1 MFDFGRANE
10 AQKQAIVS
18 VDGPVLITAGPG
30 TGKTFTL
37 VQRAVY
43 MIQEKGVRPEQIMIA
58 TFTEKAAKEIITRIT
73 NELLERRIAVNLNEM
88 YIGTFHSIC
97 LRFIKEHIEYTRI
110 KKNYRTLDDF
120 DQTYIVFQNI
130 RRFRAV
136 KDYDLAI
143 SEQGAWRQAQA
154 ICKCVN
160 SLSEEMVEAS
170 ALIEDRNPSIA
181 AMGRILAEYQ
191 QMLADNNM
199 LDFSG
204 IQTEAFHLLN
214 DNDEVLQEVR
224 DKIKYLMIDEY
235 QDTNYIQ
242 EQLVFMLAGTEEN
255 ICVVGDDDQG
265 LYRFRGAT
273 IRNILEFP
281 AKFAEGKCKII
292 PLTVNYRSN
301 VDIVDFYNNWMQT
314 TDGAKFKFSWDKYRY
329 DKKIV
334 AHNQERLSTPATI
347 KIAVKDDTDEWHEAI
362 LDFINK
368 LKASGKL
375 TDLNQIAFLFKSV
388 KSAKVKELEQFLEAN
403 GINVYSPRSALF
415 FERREVRLI
424 FGAMLLT
431 FPQYVAR
438 LEERDF
444 DYCDEGLC
452 RYYEDCIRE
461 VSAILRDEQ
470 YKPLRAFLKDKG
482 KTHYSLRKNTDY
494 AFTGLV
500 YQLFEYEPFT
510 SILDTEMDSGLID
523 LRPARNISKLTE
535 IFGKYEYLHR
545 IDVFTPKKLN
555 SDVELMFNMYFRFLF
570 NGGIDEYEDDAE
582 YAPSGCVSFL
592 TIHQSK
598 GMEFP
603 VVVVGSLGSSP
614 RSQNDIL
621 MDDIAARYHKRAPYE
636 PADQTK
642 YFDFWRLYYTA
653 FSRAQDLL
661 VLTANETSRE
671 PSKYFREVY
680 GNLINYTS
688 PKFDVNAFDFK
699 EVKDVNIKDTYSFTS
714 HIAVYEN
721 CSLQYK
727 FFKELGFTPI
737 RVGSTLFGQIVH
749 QTIEDIHKAA
759 LRKETHLITED
770 NIRQWLLTNYT
781 TLSKNEHSYLGQPQ
795 IEAAIGQ
802 VNRYVDRQSGDWSRI
817 QEAEVEVSLLKPDYI
832 IEGKIDL
839 IRGEGDTVELVDFK
853 SEKKPDIFR
862 DREKLE
868 HYKRQLQVYAH
879 LVEEKTGH
887 TVSKLHLYYTG
898 EESGNPQITFP
909 SVKADIQATIQG
921 FDAIVQKIKKKD
933 FCTKSKDQNLCNN
946 CDFRFY
952 CKK

>member
-10 AQKQAIVS
+10 AQKEAITAVE
-18 VDGPVLITAGPG
+18 GPVLITAGPG

-43 MIQEKGVRPEQIMIA
+43 MIQEKKVRPEQIMIA

-73 NELLERRIAVNLNEM
+73 NELLDRKIAVNLNEM

-120 DQTYIVFQNI
+120 DQKYMVFQNI
-130 RRFRAV
+130 WRFRNLQ
-136 KDYDLAI
+136 DFDLAI
-143 SEQGAWRQAQA
+143 DKQGAWKQAEA

-160 SLSEEMVEAS
+160 NLSEEMVEATDLVKDGDTS
-170 ALIEDRNPSIA
+170 VA
-181 AMGRILAEYQ
+181 AMGRVLAEYQ
-191 QMLADNNM
+191 DMLAENNL

-204 IQTEAFHLLN
+204 IQTEAFHLIN
-214 DNDEVLQEVR
+214 DNKDVLDEVR
-224 DKIKYLMIDEY
+224 AKIKYLMIDEY

-242 EQLVFMLAGTEEN
+242 EQLVFTLAGDEQN

-281 AKFAEGKCKII
+281 QKFEDGKCKIV

-301 VDIVDFYNNWMQT
+301 IDIVDFYNNWMET
-314 TDGAKFKFSWDKYRY
+314 TAGAKFKFSWDKYRY
-329 DKKIV
+329 DKKII
-334 AHNQERLSTPATI
+334 AHNKERLSTPAVV
-347 KIAVKDDTDEWHEAI
+347 KVAVSDDSDEWHETV

-375 TDLNQIAFLFKSV
+375 TDLNQIAFLFNSV
-388 KSAKVKELEQFLEAN
+388 KSTKATGLARYLEEN
-403 GINVYSPRSALF
+403 GINVYSPRSDMF
-415 FERREVRLI
+415 FDRQEVKLV
-424 FGAMLLT
+424 FGALLLT
-431 FPQYVAR
+431 FPQYVAK

-444 DYCDEGLC
+444 DYADEGLC

-461 VSAILRDEQ
+461 VSALLRNEE
-470 YKPLRAFLKDKG
+470 YKPLRAFLKDRG
-482 KTHYSLRKNTDY
+482 KAHFSLKKNTDY
-494 AFTGLV
+494 AFTGLI
-500 YQLFEYEPFT
+500 YQLFEFSPF
-510 SILDTEMDSGLID
+510 SDILDTDIDTGLID
-523 LRPARNISKLTE
+523 LRPSRNVSKLTE

-545 IDVFTPKKLN
+545 VDVFTAKRIEK
-555 SDVELMFNMYFRFLF
+555 DVELLFNMYFRFLF

-603 VVVVGSLGSSP
+603 VVVVGSLGNSP
-614 RSQNDIL
+614 RARNDAI
-621 MDDIAARYHKRAPYE
+621 MDDIAARYHKRPPFE

-642 YFDFWRLYYTA
+642 FFDFWRLYYTA
-653 FSRAQDLL
+653 YSRAQDLL

-671 PSKYFREVY
+671 PSLYFREVY
-680 GNLINYTS
+680 DELVDYTD
-688 PKFDVNAFDFK
+688 PAFDLSKFDFK
-699 EVKDVNIKDTYSFTS
+699 EVKDVNIKETYSFTS
-714 HIAVYEN
+714 HISVYEN

-737 RVGSTLFGQIVH
+737 RVGATLFGQIIH

-759 LRKETHLITED
+759 LRKEAHLITED
-770 NIRQWLLTNYT
+770 NIRHWLITNYT

-795 IEAAIGQ
+795 IEAAINQ
-802 VNRYVDRQSGDWSRI
+802 VTRYVERQHGDWSRI

-853 SEKKPDIFR
+853 SEKKPDIFK

-879 LVEEKTGH
+879 LVEEKTGY

-909 SVKADIQATIQG
+909 SVKADIQATIEG
-921 FDAIVQKIKKKD
+921 FDDIVRKIKKKD
-933 FCTKSKDQNLCNN
+933 FCTKSKDQVLCNN

>member
-1 MFDFGRANE
+1 MFDFGRAND
-10 AQKQAIVS
+10 AQKEAITT

-43 MIQEKGVRPEQIMIA
+43 MIQEKKIRPEQIMIA

-73 NELLERRIAVNLNEM
+73 NELLERNIAVNLNEM

-110 KKNYRTLDDF
+110 GKNYRTLDDF
-120 DQTYIVFQNI
+120 DQTYTVFLNI
-130 RRFRAV
+130 RRFR
-136 KDYDLAI
+136 DLENFDLAVT
-143 SEQGAWRQAQA
+143 EQGAWKQAKA
-154 ICKCVN
+154 ICKMVN
-160 SLSEEMVEAS
+160 SLSEEMVEGKE
-170 ALIEDRNPSIA
+170 LIKDRDPSVVA
-181 AMGRILAEYQ
+181 VGRILMEYHEV
-191 QMLADNNM
+191 LTENNL
-199 LDFSG
+199 LDFAS
-204 IQTEAFHLLN
+204 IQTEAYRLITEHK
-214 DNDEVLQEVR
+214 EVLDEIR

-242 EQLVFMLAGTEEN
+242 EQIVFTLAGEEEN

-281 AKFAEGKCKII
+281 EKFEEGKCHTVA
-292 PLTVNYRSN
+292 LTINYRSN
-301 VDIVDFYNNWMQT
+301 IDIVDFYNDWMET
-314 TDGAKFKFSWDKYRY
+314 TSGARFKFNWDKYRY

-334 AHNQERLSTPATI
+334 ANKKKRLSCPAVI
-347 KIAVKDDTDEWHEAI
+347 KVAGHDDTDEWHEAV
-362 LDFINK
+362 LGFINK
-368 LKASGKL
+368 LTSSGKI
-375 TDLNQIAFLFKSV
+375 TNLNQIAFLFKSV
-388 KSAKVKELEQFLEAN
+388 KTEKATKLARFLEDN
-403 GINVYSPRSALF
+403 GISVYSPRSDMF
-415 FERREVRLI
+415 FDRKEVMLV
-424 FGAMLLT
+424 FGALLLT
-431 FPQYVAR
+431 FPQYVKK
-438 LEERDF
+438 LEDRDF
-444 DYCDEGLC
+444 NYADESLC
-452 RYYEDCIRE
+452 CYYEDCIKEVNELIKQPEYRE
-461 VSAILRDEQ
+461 LKVFLRD
-470 YKPLRAFLKDKG
+470 RG
-482 KTHYSLRKNTDY
+482 KTHFNLKKNTDY
-494 AFTGLV
+494 AFTGLI
-500 YQLFEYEPFT
+500 YQLFQYEPFT
-510 SILDTEMDSGLID
+510 SILDTDMSAGLID

-535 IFGKYEYLHR
+535 LFGKYEYLHR
-545 IDVFTPKKLN
+545 VDIFSAKKIEK
-555 SDVELMFNMYFRFLF
+555 DVELLFNMYFRFLF
-570 NGGIDEYEDDAE
+570 VGGIDEYEDDTE

-603 VVVVGSLGSSP
+603 VVVVGSLGSIP
-614 RSQNDIL
+614 KNRNEAIMNDIA
-621 MDDIAARYHKRAPYE
+621 MRYHKRPPFE
-636 PADQTK
+636 PADQVK

-661 VLTANETSRE
+661 VLTANETNRE
-671 PSKYFREVY
+671 PSLYFREVY
-680 GNLINYTS
+680 DNLVNYNS
-688 PKFDVNAFDFK
+688 SQFDINAFEFS
-699 EVKDVNIKDTYSFTS
+699 EVKDVNIKETYSFTS
-714 HIAVYEN
+714 HISVYEN

-737 RVGSTLFGQIVH
+737 RVGATLFGQIIH

-759 LRKETHLITED
+759 LRKETHLITVD
-770 NIRQWLLTNYT
+770 NVRQWLLTNYA

-795 IEAAIGQ
+795 LEAAIGQ
-802 VNRYVDRQSGDWSRI
+802 VTRYVERQGDDWSRI

-832 IEGKIDL
+832 IKGTIDL
-839 IRGEGDTVELVDFK
+839 IKGEGDTVELVDFK

-862 DREKLE
+862 DRERLE
-868 HYKRQLQVYAH
+868 HYKKQLQVYAH

-909 SVKADIQATIQG
+909 SVRSDMETTIQE

-933 FCTKSKDQNLCNN
+933 FCTKSKNQVLCNN

-952 CKK
+952 CAK

>member
-1 MFDFGRANE
+1 MFDFGRAND
-10 AQKQAIVS
+10 AQKEAITAVE
-18 VDGPVLITAGPG
+18 GPVLITAGPG

-43 MIQEKGVRPEQIMIA
+43 MIQEKKVRPEQIMIA

-73 NELLERRIAVNLNEM
+73 NELLERKIAVNLNEM

-110 KKNYRTLDDF
+110 NKNYRTLDDF
-120 DQTYIVFQNI
+120 DQKYMVFQNI
-130 RRFRAV
+130 WRFRNLQ
-136 KDYDLAI
+136 DFDLAI
-143 SEQGAWRQAQA
+143 SMRGAWKQSEA

-160 SLSEEMVEAS
+160 NLSEEMVEATD
-170 ALIEDRNPSIA
+170 LVKDTDPSVA
-181 AMGRILAEYQ
+181 AMGRVLAEYQ
-191 QMLADNNM
+191 DMLAENNL

-204 IQTEAFHLLN
+204 IQTEAFRLIN
-214 DNDEVLQEVR
+214 DNMEVLDEVR
-224 DKIKYLMIDEY
+224 AKIKYLMIDEY

-242 EQLVFMLAGTEEN
+242 EQLVFTLAGDEQN

-281 AKFAEGKCKII
+281 QKFEDGKCKIV

-301 VDIVDFYNNWMQT
+301 VEIVGFYNKWMAT
-314 TDGAKFKFSWDKYRY
+314 TAGAKFKFSWDKYRY
-329 DKKIV
+329 DKKII
-334 AHNQERLSTPATI
+334 AYNQEKLSTPTV
-347 KIAVKDDTDEWHEAI
+347 VKVAANDDSDEWHETVLA
-362 LDFINK
+362 FINK
-368 LKASGKL
+368 LKTSGKL
-375 TDLNQIAFLFKSV
+375 TDLNQIAFLFNSV
-388 KSAKVKELEQFLEAN
+388 KSAKATGLARYLEEN
-403 GINVYSPRSALF
+403 GINVYSPRSDMF
-415 FERREVRLI
+415 FDRREVKLV
-424 FGAMLLT
+424 FGALLLT
-431 FPQYVAR
+431 FPQYVAK

-444 DYCDEGLC
+444 DYADESLC
-452 RYYEDCIRE
+452 HYYEDCIRE
-461 VSAILRDEQ
+461 VSALLRQEE
-470 YKPLRAFLKDKG
+470 YKPLRAFLKDRG
-482 KTHYSLRKNTDY
+482 KTHLSLKKNTDY
-494 AFTGLV
+494 AFTGLI
-500 YQLFEYEPFT
+500 YQLFEFSPF
-510 SILDTEMDSGLID
+510 SDILDTSIDSGLID
-523 LRPARNISKLTE
+523 LRPSRNISKLTE

-545 IDVFTPKKLN
+545 VDVFTAKKIEK
-555 SDVELMFNMYFRFLF
+555 DVELLFNMYFRFLF

-603 VVVVGSLGSSP
+603 VVVVGSLGNSP
-614 RSQNDIL
+614 RAHNVAI
-621 MDDIAARYHKRAPYE
+621 MDDIAARYHKRPPYE
-636 PADQTK
+636 PVDQTK

-661 VLTANETSRE
+661 VLTANETTRE
-671 PSKYFREVY
+671 PSLYFREFYDELVD
-680 GNLINYTS
+680 YTDPS
-688 PKFDVNAFDFK
+688 FDLSAFDFK
-699 EVKDVNIKDTYSFTS
+699 EVKDVNIKETYSFTS
-714 HIAVYEN
+714 HISVYEN

-737 RVGSTLFGQIVH
+737 RVGATLFGQIIH

-759 LRKETHLITED
+759 LRKEAHIITED
-770 NIRQWLLTNYT
+770 NIRHWLITNYT

-795 IEAAIGQ
+795 IEAAINQ
-802 VNRYVDRQSGDWSRI
+802 VARYVDRQHGDWSRI

-853 SEKKPDIFR
+853 SEKKPDIFK

-879 LVEEKTGH
+879 LVEEKTGY

-898 EESGNPQITFP
+898 EEAGNPQITFP
-909 SVKADIQATIQG
+909 SVKSDIQTTIKS
-921 FDAIVQKIKKKD
+921 FDDIVRKIKKKD
-933 FCTKSKDQNLCNN
+933 FCTKSKNQVLCNN

>member
-1 MFDFGRANE
+1 MFDFGRAND
-10 AQKQAIVS
+10 AQKEAIKA

-43 MIQEKGVRPEQIMIA
+43 MIQEKNIRPEQIMIA

-73 NELLERRIAVNLNEM
+73 NELLERQIAVNLNEM

-110 KKNYRTLDDF
+110 SKNYRTLDDF
-120 DQTYIVFQNI
+120 DQTYTVFQNI
-130 RRFRAV
+130 HRFRRLQ
-136 KDYDLAI
+136 DYDLAI
-143 SEQGAWRQAQA
+143 TEQGAWRQAKA

-160 SLSEEMVEAS
+160 NLAEEMVDA
-170 ALIEDRNPSIA
+170 ADLMKDGDPSIA
-181 AMGRILAEYQ
+181 AMGRVLAEYQ
-191 QMLADNNM
+191 ALLEENNL
-199 LDFSG
+199 LDFSS
-204 IQTEAFHLLN
+204 IQTEAFHLIN
-214 DNDEVLQEVR
+214 DNEEVLTEIR

-242 EQLVFMLAGTEEN
+242 EQLVFLLAGENEN

-281 AKFAEGKCKII
+281 QKFEEGKCKVVS
-292 PLTVNYRSN
+292 LTVNYRSN
-301 VDIVDFYNNWMQT
+301 PDIVDFYNNWMQT
-314 TDGAKFKFSWDKYRY
+314 TEGANFKFSWDKYRY

-334 AHNQERLSTPATI
+334 PYNTERLNSPATI
-347 KIAVKDDTDEWHEAI
+347 KVAVEDDSDEWHESVLA
-362 LDFINK
+362 FINK
-368 LKASGKL
+368 LRDSGKI
-375 TDLNQIAFLFKSV
+375 TNLNQIAFLFNSVKSV
-388 KSAKVKELEQFLEAN
+388 KVKDLEKYLEKN
-403 GINVYSPRSALF
+403 GINVYSPRSDLF
-415 FERREVRLI
+415 FDREEVKLI
-424 FGAMLLT
+424 FGALLLT

-438 LEERDF
+438 LEEREF
-444 DYCDEGLC
+444 DYSDEGLC

-461 VSAILRDEQ
+461 VSKLLREDQ
-470 YKPLRAFLKDKG
+470 YKPLKAFLKDRG
-482 KTHYSLRKNTDY
+482 KVHYHLKKNTDY
-494 AFTGLV
+494 AFTGLI
-500 YQLFEYEPFT
+500 YQLFEFEPF
-510 SILDTEMDSGLID
+510 SKILDTRIDSGLID
-523 LRPARNISKLTE
+523 LRPSRNMSKLTE

-545 IDVFTPKKLN
+545 IDVLTGKRIEK
-555 SDVELMFNMYFRFLF
+555 DVELLFNMYFRFLF

-603 VVVVGSLGSSP
+603 VVVVGSLGNGP
-614 RSQNDIL
+614 RARNDAI
-621 MDDIAARYHKRAPYE
+621 MDYIAAKYHKRPPYE

-671 PSKYFREVY
+671 PSRYFAEVY
-680 GNLINYTS
+680 DELINYDN
-688 PKFDVNAFDFK
+688 PAFDINDFDFK

-714 HIAVYEN
+714 HISVYEN

-737 RVGSTLFGQIVH
+737 RVGATLFGQIIH

-759 LRKETHLITED
+759 LRKEAHLITED
-770 NIRQWLLTNYT
+770 NIRYWLLTNYT

-795 IEAAIGQ
+795 IEAAINQ
-802 VNRYVDRQSGDWSRI
+802 VTRYVDRQHGDWSRI

-853 SEKKPDIFR
+853 SEKKPDIFK

-879 LVEEKTGH
+879 LVEEKTGY

-921 FDAIVQKIKKKD
+921 FDDIVKKIKKKD
-933 FCTKSKDQNLCNN
+933 FCTKSKDQIICNN